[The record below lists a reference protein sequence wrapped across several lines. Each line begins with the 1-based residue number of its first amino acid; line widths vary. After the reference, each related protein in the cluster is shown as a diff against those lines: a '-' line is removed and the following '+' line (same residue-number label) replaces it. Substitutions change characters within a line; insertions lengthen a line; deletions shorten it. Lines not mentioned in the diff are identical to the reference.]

1 MTSPRSWLSR
11 IEVAWAKPVDGAWLA
26 ALRILLGSIL
36 CFSMIRFIAYG
47 WIDAFFVE
55 PTFHFKY
62 WGFSWISP
70 LPGPWMH
77 GLFYGLAALAGCVA
91 LGLFFRVTS
100 WLFAIGF
107 AYLQLLDVTTYLNH
121 YYLAT
126 LLIVLLSLSP
136 AHRLWSIDAWLRPTP
151 RSTEIAA
158 GWHWLF
164 RFQVAV
170 VYTFA
175 GLAKA
180 QPDWLIHAQPLS
192 IWLGSKTDMPL
203 LGVLFQQA
211 WAPWALSW
219 AGFLFDTLIA
229 GFLLWP
235 RTRVP
240 AYAIVLVFHTLTRLL
255 FPIGMFS
262 AIMCVAAL
270 VFFSPQWPRTLLS
283 SAQDI
288 FSSLG
293 SLLGRVTIAR
303 ADVAHAVPEARLAPS
318 AAPGR
323 NLPIDEKKSFA
334 SFFGAIL
341 VVTQKPE
348 ARSLRPKAQSP
359 KPLAPWLRPALT
371 AAVLCYMLISVAL
384 PLRHLIYSGSVLWHE
399 QGMRWSWRVMVR
411 EKNGAT
417 TFHVRDKE
425 TGASWQVAPRRY
437 LNRLQEREMSGQPD
451 LILQLAHHIRDEF
464 EAKTGHDIEV
474 RVESLVSLNGRRFHP
489 MIDPNVDLGTITDS
503 VAPAAWITE
512 SPPEAPPRIRPI

>member
-1 MTSPRSWLSR
+1 MTRPPALQR
-11 IEVAWAKPVDGAWLA
+11 IELAWARPVDGAWLA

-36 CFSMIRFIAYG
+36 CFSMVRFIAYG
-47 WIDAFFVE
+47 WIDEFFVKPE
-55 PTFHFKY
+55 FHFKY
-62 WGFSWISP
+62 WGFSWIEP

-77 GLFYGLAALAGCVA
+77 ALFCGMAVLGACVA
-91 LGLFFRVTS
+91 LGAFFRVTS
-100 WLFAIGF
+100 WLFALGF

-126 LLIVLLSLSP
+126 LLVVLLSLSP
-136 AHRLWSIDAWLRPTP
+136 AHRLWSIDAWLRPAL
-151 RSTEIAA
+151 RRRELAA
-158 GWHWLF
+158 GWHWVF

-192 IWLGSKTDMPL
+192 IWLGSKTDMPV

-211 WAPWALSW
+211 WAPWVFSW
-219 AGFLFDTLIA
+219 AGFLFDTTIA

-235 RTRVP
+235 KTRVP

-270 VFFSPQWPRTLLS
+270 VFFAPSWPRRLVTTLMHFGRRALGFRLWVFGFGP
-283 SAQDI
+283 QDT
-288 FSSLG
+288 SEH
-293 SLLGRVTIAR
+293 TIAPLH
-303 ADVAHAVPEARLAPS
+303 DL
-318 AAPGR
+318 PG
-323 NLPIDEKKSFA
+323 
-334 SFFGAIL
+334 
-341 VVTQKPE
+341 
-348 ARSLRPKAQSP
+348 PKAQSP
-359 KPLAPWLRPALT
+359 KPFVFRWYVLHRVALA
-371 AAVLCYMLISVAL
+371 CYIVASIAL
-384 PLRHLIYSGSVLWHE
+384 PLRHWIYSGSVLWHE

-464 EAKTGHDIEV
+464 KAKTGHDIEV
-474 RVESLVSLNGRRFHP
+474 RVESLVSLNGRRFRP
-489 MIDPNVDLGTITDS
+489 MIDP
-503 VAPAAWITE
+503 
-512 SPPEAPPRIRPI
+512 

>member
-1 MTSPRSWLSR
+1 
-11 IEVAWAKPVDGAWLA
+11 
-26 ALRILLGSIL
+26 
-36 CFSMIRFIAYG
+36 
-47 WIDAFFVE
+47 
-55 PTFHFKY
+55 
-62 WGFSWISP
+62 
-70 LPGPWMH
+70 
-77 GLFYGLAALAGCVA
+77 
-91 LGLFFRVTS
+91 
-100 WLFAIGF
+100 
-107 AYLQLLDVTTYLNH
+107 LNH

-136 AHRLWSIDAWLRPTP
+136 AHRLWSIDAWLRPLLK
-151 RSTEIAA
+151 RREFAA
-158 GWHWLF
+158 GWHWVF

-203 LGVLFQQA
+203 LGVLFQQP
-211 WAPWALSW
+211 WAPWAFSW
-219 AGFLFDTLIA
+219 AGFLFDTTIA

-235 RTRVP
+235 RTRLP
-240 AYAIVLVFHTLTRLL
+240 AYLVVIVFHTLTRLL

-262 AIMCVAAL
+262 AIMVVAAL
-270 VFFSPQWPRTLLS
+270 VFFEPSWPRAVLAVLRGIVSSARPQASGLRPQGSRDDNALPSPQRDLPLR
-283 SAQDI
+283 
-288 FSSLG
+288 
-293 SLLGRVTIAR
+293 
-303 ADVAHAVPEARLAPS
+303 PEARGP
-318 AAPGR
+318 R
-323 NLPIDEKKSFA
+323 PIPVWWQTTLRV
-334 SFFGAIL
+334 AI
-341 VVTQKPE
+341 
-348 ARSLRPKAQSP
+348 AGYM
-359 KPLAPWLRPALT
+359 
-371 AAVLCYMLISVAL
+371 VLSIAI
-384 PLRHLIYSGSVLWHE
+384 PLRHWLYSGSVLWHE

-411 EKNGAT
+411 EKNGVT

-464 EAKTGHDIEV
+464 EVTTGHDIEV

-489 MIDPNVDLGTITDS
+489 MIDPNVDLGSITDS